1 MKPSN
6 FIFAFLLGGIS
17 VSVLL
22 GAAPLAILLAM
33 FLLLL
38 ILVSLLARAFRQKP
52 GRAHSTGVSMRKDN
66 VQPN

>member
-1 MKPSN
+1 MKPSH

-17 VSVLL
+17 VAVFL

-38 ILVSLLARAFRQKP
+38 ILVSLLARAFRQKS
-52 GRAHSTGVSMRKDN
+52 GRAHLTGALMRKDN
-66 VQPN
+66 VQPG